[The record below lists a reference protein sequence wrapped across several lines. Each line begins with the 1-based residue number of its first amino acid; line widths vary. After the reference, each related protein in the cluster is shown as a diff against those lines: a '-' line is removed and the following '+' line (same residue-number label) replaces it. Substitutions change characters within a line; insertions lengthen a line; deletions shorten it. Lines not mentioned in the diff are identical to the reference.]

1 MKSIEYFPYYPTS
14 TDVLPNLHSLYSLSY
29 LWPFFWKYSEKR
41 MSVFIYLLCFH
52 LPVQRTNNHKL
63 YFLCENL
70 NDRSI
75 SKASSTWD
83 DQMLSACLGG
93 IMHLLT
99 GRANQEQLPNVDL
112 CCHYLHWDI
121 FLGCFSSTLVLS
133 LFPDRENEVGKFLPK
148 AATRNVE
155 QHKAVCKEVSFGR
168 CYQTNDLQT
177 C

>member
-1 MKSIEYFPYYPTS
+1 
-14 TDVLPNLHSLYSLSY
+14 
-29 LWPFFWKYSEKR
+29 

-52 LPVQRTNNHKL
+52 LPVQCMNNHKL

-75 SKASSTWD
+75 SKASSTWN
-83 DQMLSACLGG
+83 DQMLSPCLGG
-93 IMHLLT
+93 IMHLIT
-99 GRANQEQLPNVDL
+99 GHANQEQLPNVDL
-112 CCHYLHWDI
+112 CFQYLHGDV
-121 FLGCFSSTLVLS
+121 FPGCFSSTLVLS
-133 LFPDRENEVGKFLPK
+133 IFLDRENVVGKFIPK

-155 QHKAVCKEVSFGR
+155 QHKAVCKEMSFGR